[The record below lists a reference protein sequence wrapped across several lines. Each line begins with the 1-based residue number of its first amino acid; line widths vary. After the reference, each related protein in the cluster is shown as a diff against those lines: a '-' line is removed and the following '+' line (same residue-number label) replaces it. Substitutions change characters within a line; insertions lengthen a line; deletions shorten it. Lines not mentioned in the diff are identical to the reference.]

1 MVDSA
6 CYSIETP
13 RLVVRRLTQFDVSE
27 RYVSWLNDN
36 EITKHLEIREQLHTK
51 DSCIEFVSSCLE
63 DENTFLLAYLLSMK
77 MDQSVHVGNV
87 NRANTRNFCIAE
99 ISYFIGDQSYH
110 GKGFGVKMFLLAI
123 WFRRNPFK
131 SECAYAS
138 IQRPLNFLPGGVS
151 NEVTLANEVVN
162 ARGEREDFYDCSYA
176 RRLPCLGSP
185 ALSIRIRVWCR
196 KCNWSCQRNGVG
208 ESISALKSLGIDTL
222 VLRQV
227 MATAR

>member
-63 DENTFLLAYLLSMK
+63 DENTFLFGLFIKHENGSEG
-77 MDQSVHVGNV
+77 VHIGNV
-87 NRANTRNFCIAE
+87 KLGPIQRRHGIAE

-110 GKGFGVKMFLLAI
+110 GKGFGVEGVSAVLEFGFGAQSL
-123 WFRRNPFK
+123 FK
-131 SECAYAS
+131 IRAGAYAS
-138 IQRPLNFLPGGVS
+138 NTASIKLLARCRFKH
-151 NEVTLANEVVN
+151 EVTLANEVVN
-162 ARGEREDFYDCSYA
+162 ARGEREDLLRF
-176 RRLPCLGSP
+176 
-185 ALSIRIRVWCR
+185 
-196 KCNWSCQRNGVG
+196 
-208 ESISALKSLGIDTL
+208 
-222 VLRQV
+222 VLMPDGYHV
-227 MATAR
+227 